1 MPFLFKVYRKFIA
14 QVRYEM
20 QLLEGLKMY
29 LLYEFDFY
37 PVYTFQMNMVSALQL
52 KGQVKIFLKLII
64 SIRNNHILIQ
74 AFKTFQYHALCH
86 LKTFLASVI
95 HQAIDISKWH

>member
-29 LLYEFDFY
+29 LLYEFDFH

-74 AFKTFQYHALCH
+74 ALKTFRYHALCH
-86 LKTFLASVI
+86 LSSLFVL
-95 HQAIDISKWH
+95 